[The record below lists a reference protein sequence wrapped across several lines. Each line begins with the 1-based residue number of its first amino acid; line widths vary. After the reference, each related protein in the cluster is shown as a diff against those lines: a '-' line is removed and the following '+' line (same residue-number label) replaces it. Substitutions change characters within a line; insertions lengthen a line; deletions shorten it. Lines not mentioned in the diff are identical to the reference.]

1 MPRVAAENQ
10 ETMVARGK
18 GNEATHPTIHP
29 QNPWKPAHCLSLGF
43 NQRQENTSCTLLCL
57 LTLSFYLSLLQY

>member
-18 GNEATHPTIHP
+18 AM
-29 QNPWKPAHCLSLGF
+29 KP
-43 NQRQENTSCTLLCL
+43 
-57 LTLSFYLSLLQY
+57 LTLRSILRIPGSLPTA